1 MKNKEIL
8 RFIDLTKKKKKTSS
22 KYIFK
27 ELEEES
33 GPISTGTKVE
43 HRAFGKGEV
52 TDISEDVVTVK
63 FYTGER
69 KFLFP
74 DSFSEGFLEVIS

>member
-8 RFIDLTKKKKKTSS
+8 RFIDLTKKKKKTTS

-27 ELEEES
+27 ELEEA

-43 HRAFGKGEV
+43 HKSFGEGRV